1 MDTLLSGGDFALDA
15 LGRPI
20 AIERER
26 ELFQKVMLRLV
37 IKKGSFCYDTELGS
51 RLYTLKGR
59 PHPEQQALTLA
70 AEALDGLGVTPVKAE
85 VMPAGKQNIRL
96 RLLLEANGVQRETEV
111 EL

>member
-37 IKKGSFCYDTELGS
+37 IKKGSFRYDTGLGS

-70 AEALDGLGVTPVKAE
+70 AEALDGLGVTPIKAE
-85 VMPAGKQNIRL
+85 IMPAGKQNIRL
-96 RLLLEANGVQRETEV
+96 RLILEANGKRRETEV

>member
-1 MDTLLSGGDFALDA
+1 MDTLLSGGDFAVDA

-20 AIERER
+20 AIAGER

-37 IKKGSFCYDTELGS
+37 IKKGSFRYDTELGS
-51 RLYTLKGR
+51 RLYTLKGS

-70 AEALDGLGVTPVKAE
+70 AEALNGLGAIPIKAE
-85 VMPAGKQNIRL
+85 VMPAGNQNIRL
-96 RLLLEANGVQRETEV
+96 RLLLEANGVRRQTEV